1 MHSVDSLDD
10 RSGDSQRAVAAPPT
24 HAAALGLEDQDAG
37 LVFEEASNRVR
48 AQAPSLRD
56 LRDAEVLF

>member
-37 LVFEEASNRVR
+37 LVF
-48 AQAPSLRD
+48 
-56 LRDAEVLF
+56 